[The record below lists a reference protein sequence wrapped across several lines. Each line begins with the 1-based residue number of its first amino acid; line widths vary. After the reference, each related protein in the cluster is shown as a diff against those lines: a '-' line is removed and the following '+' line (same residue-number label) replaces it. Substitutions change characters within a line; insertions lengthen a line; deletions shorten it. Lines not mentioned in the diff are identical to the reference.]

1 MASLPSITA
10 VNLTGGA
17 LFLDRLGLNVPASS
31 SLELTLYSFVDEIRN
46 DDSLYSFIDAGSI
59 VLSGGNGNWTK
70 GDSLKWFNVVPMEVR
85 VPVRAL
91 ADANVASL
99 SGTTTIDSVALGVD
113 DRVLLSNQST
123 GSENGV
129 WVVKAGA
136 WVRPQDFDTDE
147 SAASAIISVQEGATY
162 ANQVWQCTSDT
173 GSDIIG
179 TSSLSFAQI
188 SGGGG
193 GSDTLQSA
201 YNNGNTITT
210 ASSTPIAFTLTSGD
224 FTVQGGG
231 SVAFGNTTEVGS
243 FSVFSAGTLTLQ
255 SRDTTSL
262 DMQASDAGAKTLT
275 IAASNAGAGSGN
287 IAVTADD
294 AIDVDAGGDVSINS
308 TGGALN
314 FGNDANT
321 GTINIGTGAAAR
333 TLNIGNS
340 TGATA
345 INMDAGTGGVT
356 IDATGSISI
365 DGVGA
370 SNLTTDTGTLTLSTT
385 TSGNV
390 DITSVDAVN
399 VSSGTTTDIQAT
411 GNVTIDSDTGSIGIG
426 TDADD
431 GAIDIGTGTTAGR
444 VITIGNNTGTTGV
457 AIEAGSGNVLIDS
470 PLTTITGNLDVQ
482 GTTTTVD
489 SETVLIADNHLY
501 LNQNYEV
508 ASAQTGG
515 LVVNYLPIAS
525 ATAVSVGG
533 FTAGVPAGANPTV
546 NAAGGTFAT
555 GDFIQIS
562 GAANI
567 ENEGLY
573 EVLSYADP
581 VLTVRGVG
589 TVGTVEDFTQN
600 QFTTDTTVQGSIV
613 RVNIS
618 VIRAGTDGIWETG
631 IGSATALTFNDLLTG
646 ATVTLQNAYEGGNTI
661 TTSGAEGNVIV
672 AGTESLQVTATNG
685 LNVDTVADFDVTTFD
700 VQMTG
705 TNGFSIDGTAA
716 SNVSV
721 TAGDLT
727 LSTITSGSV
736 LVDGTDGVEVNS
748 SSGPINIGNDAVAQ
762 PINIGTGAAARTV
775 TIGNNTGATGVVID
789 SGTEVVVIDGV
800 AYYGTSAGLPTA
812 RTGGF
817 NDGDQYFDTNLDMEM
832 RYDAGR
838 SKWLSV
844 ESMVLQWGRN
854 GNTTTSQYYRTTDGR
869 VMSSTLGFTMADA
882 GTIVALGYSRTDTDA
897 ATFDVV
903 EGGTSRATVP
913 SAATSGSDRTLNGD
927 FSAGGIL
934 AVQNQAGGNATS
946 NVIGWVKVKFRGT

>member
-17 LFLDRLGLNVPASS
+17 LFLDRLGLNVPASG

-262 DMQASDAGAKTLT
+262 DMQASDAAAKTLT

-685 LNVDTVADFDVTTFD
+685 LDVDTVADFDVTTFD